1 VGEVRR
7 PDREDQPGRT
17 DLRRGDL
24 GGERSASA
32 VVWCTEDLR
41 VDCRVFHGDGAVFEC
56 ADQVR
61 ELGETFTIAE
71 VAFDPWRFEAPA
83 LELAERG
90 IPVVAFP
97 QSHARFGPASERLH
111 VAIVEGRLTHRD
123 SPDLNAHVRAAIA
136 RDTPRGCA

>member
-1 VGEVRR
+1 LVADRGVGEVRR

-90 IPVVAFP
+90 IPVVA
-97 QSHARFGPASERLH
+97 ASERLH